1 MLGGSMEEDNEILR
15 YARELSREIR
25 PGGSEPDE
33 VTWDDGLPL
42 DRVIVRYGEVKLPS
56 GMKGRLTPE
65 DWRPLIASS
74 IIYNQSL
81 YRAQRR
87 GSIVRLV
94 LPLGVAEVP
103 LIFALLQI
111 FHMTNRQATIE
122 LVLVIAGW
130 ILFASSVLWLY
141 IHWLWRSLFYGADR
155 RAAEIV
161 GTATILESLRKTR
174 DAISTLTVPRK
185 RFSLLPSINQRVQS
199 LEKLGLPSV
208 ASKAGS

>member
-1 MLGGSMEEDNEILR
+1 MEENNEILR
-15 YARELSREIR
+15 YAQELSREIR
-25 PGGSEPDE
+25 PRGSEPDE

-42 DRVIVRYGEVKLPS
+42 DRVIVRYSEVKLPS

-94 LPLGVAEVP
+94 LPLGVGEVP

-111 FHMTNRQATIE
+111 FHMRNEQATIE
-122 LVLVIAGW
+122 LILVIAGW
-130 ILFASSVLWLY
+130 ILFASSVLWLHL
-141 IHWLWRSLFYGADR
+141 HWLWRSLFYAADK

-161 GTATILESLRKTR
+161 GTISILQSLRKSR
-174 DAISTLTVPRK
+174 DATSGLVPGK
-185 RFSLLPSINQRVQS
+185 RFGLLPSLNHRIQK
-199 LEKLGLPSV
+199 LEKIL
-208 ASKAGS
+208 KQ